1 MSHGV
6 VVFDID
12 GVLVDSSQRYN
23 HCQSITKSRREFW
36 QCFFDCSLLHMDKPN
51 KRLIQLARAFKNL
64 GWRVVILT
72 GRVETM
78 RDCTIGELRQFGVPF
93 DEVIMR
99 KNGDFRKAGEYKRDV
114 VRGLGGFYARVIAYD
129 DDPSVVGT
137 LRGLGVVVVPVSLI
151 TPPAGGAQ
159 KNLASNQPAWLN
171 ETRPPSN
178 ITTSRAL

>member
-36 QCFFDCSLLHMDKPN
+36 QCFFDCSLLYLDRPN
-51 KRLIQLARAFKNL
+51 ERLIQLARAFKNL
-64 GWRVVILT
+64 GWRVVVLT

-78 RDCTIGELRQFGVPF
+78 RDCTEEELRRLGVPF
-93 DEVIMR
+93 DELMMR
-99 KNGDFRKAGEYKRDV
+99 LPRDFRRASSIKKGV
-114 VRGLGGFYARVIAYD
+114 VCGWVGVFGRVIAYD
-129 DDPSVVGT
+129 DDPSVIEA
-137 LRGLGVVVVPVSLI
+137 LRGCSVTAVPASLF
-151 TPPAGGAQ
+151 TPGQ

-171 ETRPPSN
+171 ETREPSN
-178 ITTSRAL
+178 ATTSRAL

>member
-1 MSHGV
+1 
-6 VVFDID
+6 
-12 GVLVDSSQRYN
+12 
-23 HCQSITKSRREFW
+23 
-36 QCFFDCSLLHMDKPN
+36 MDRPN
-51 KRLIQLARAFKNL
+51 ERLIQLARTFKNL
-64 GWRVVILT
+64 GWRVVVLT

-78 RDCTIGELRQFGVPF
+78 RDCTMGELRQFGIPF

-137 LRGLGVVVVPVSLI
+137 LRGLGVVVVPASLFAL
-151 TPPAGGAQ
+151 PGQ

-171 ETRPPSN
+171 ETRPQAN
-178 ITTSRAL
+178 ATTSRAL

>member
-1 MSHGV
+1 MTHGV

-36 QCFFDCSLLHMDKPN
+36 QCFFDCSLLYLDRPN
-51 KRLIQLARAFKNL
+51 EGLIQLARTFKNL
-64 GWRVVILT
+64 GWRVVVLT

-78 RDCTIGELRQFGVPF
+78 RNCTEEELRQFGIPF

-99 KNGDFRKAGEYKRDV
+99 KNGDFRKAGEYKRGV
-114 VRGLGGFYARVIAYD
+114 VRGLGGAFDRIIAYD

-137 LRGLGVVVVPVSLI
+137 LRGLGVVVVPASLFA
-151 TPPAGGAQ
+151 PGQ
-159 KNLASNQPAWLN
+159 KNLASNQPAWLSP
-171 ETRPPSN
+171 TRPPSN
-178 ITTSRAL
+178 TTTSRAL